1 MRNTEVDYAEALDYP
16 LSSASDYF
24 ALLKPRVMSLVVFT
38 SLVGMILAP
47 GKITPL
53 LFCACLFAIA
63 LGSGAAGAFN
73 MWYERDLD
81 AKMSRTAKRPIPM
94 GLICETNALN
104 FSLTCGMMS
113 IMILFLSSNIMAAL
127 LLALAMLVYGVIYT
141 MYLKRRSSQNI
152 VIGGLSGA
160 LPPLIGWASVTG
172 TIALEPI
179 IMVLIIFLW
188 TPPHFW
194 ALSINKAEEYRLAG
208 VPMLSNVKGIKHTK
222 LNILIYSVILFL
234 ISLLPCFFGFTGMF
248 YLFAAVLLG
257 LRFVYLAFI
266 LYISDTNEGAM
277 KLFGFSILYLFCL
290 FSSLLIA
297 KILSI

>member
-1 MRNTEVDYAEALDYP
+1 
-16 LSSASDYF
+16 
-24 ALLKPRVMSLVVFT
+24 
-38 SLVGMILAP
+38 
-47 GKITPL
+47 
-53 LFCACLFAIA
+53 
-63 LGSGAAGAFN
+63 
-73 MWYERDLD
+73 
-81 AKMSRTAKRPIPM
+81 
-94 GLICETNALN
+94 
-104 FSLTCGMMS
+104 
-113 IMILFLSSNIMAAL
+113 
-127 LLALAMLVYGVIYT
+127 
-141 MYLKRRSSQNI
+141 
-152 VIGGLSGA
+152 
-160 LPPLIGWASVTG
+160 
-172 TIALEPI
+172 
-179 IMVLIIFLW
+179 MVLIIFLW